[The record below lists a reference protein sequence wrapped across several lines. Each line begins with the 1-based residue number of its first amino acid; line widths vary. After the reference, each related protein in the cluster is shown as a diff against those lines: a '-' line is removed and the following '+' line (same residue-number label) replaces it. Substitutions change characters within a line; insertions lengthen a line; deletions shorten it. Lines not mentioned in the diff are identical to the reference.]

1 MEFKNPRTVNPFYQH
16 HSLTPLFQN
25 FRKRKSKE
33 MGRDIIIFIS
43 QASSRM
49 CEHLPS
55 QQQLSLTRF
64 SEWHPA
70 AALER
75 SGTAHR
81 KSKTDNDR
89 LALLKQEFMTP
100 RHLNQ

>member
-1 MEFKNPRTVNPFYQH
+1 MEFKNPRAVNPFYQH

-25 FRKRKSKE
+25 FRKRREKARKLVV
-33 MGRDIIIFIS
+33 RDIIIFIS

-64 SEWHPA
+64 LEWHSA

-75 SGTAHR
+75 SGTARR
-81 KSKTDNDR
+81 KR
-89 LALLKQEFMTP
+89 
-100 RHLNQ
+100 